1 MLTSERWLRIR
12 ELFAMAADCSPEQ
25 RADVLC
31 GQCGDDGELR
41 AEVEKLLRQHDRPG
55 GILTD
60 SSCGDW
66 LIDAEP
72 ELDLLCAGEVV
83 SGRFKVRR
91 LVGRGGMGEVY
102 ECDDQELQ
110 RRVALKAL
118 GPAERS
124 GPRNTSSFKREIQ
137 LALRVTHP
145 NVCRVFD
152 IGRHDSGSRSI
163 DFFTMELV
171 EGETLADYLRRHGPL
186 SPEQA
191 RPLILQIASGLG
203 ALHDCEIVH
212 RDLKPSNVLLQR
224 VEAGVTRVVLTDFGI
239 ARFIGDGTAAATLQA
254 PIMGTPD
261 YMAPEQLTG
270 KAAGAATD
278 LFSFGILLYEM
289 LTGAKPFPDDNHR
302 TAPPVQPRL
311 HNPDIPRPWNQLIL
325 NCLQTDITARPQ
337 SVDAVF
343 QALETT
349 RTKTGAVHTVAAA
362 KPARRKPALAATFFL
377 IIAALIGVSSRYL
390 KQGTP
395 PGIDRRVA
403 VMPFGVVGSDPELQM
418 MADGL
423 TETISSRLSQYE
435 GLNERLVVVPAS
447 EVRRLSVDAASN
459 ARGVLGVNYVVEG
472 RLAAQDGRA
481 RLTLTLIDAER
492 MVQQDSAVID
502 GELIKVLDLEDG
514 AVRRIATLLDLQ
526 AQPGQLESIAV
537 TAPGADEFYVQ
548 GKGYLQRSDDVDSL
562 NNAVMLFQ
570 RTLSLSPNH
579 ARARADLAQAYLFL
593 YDRQKDPK
601 FVELAEDASQAALR
615 LDPSLPEALNT
626 RGRVLLKKGDAA
638 AATEQF
644 RKALILSP
652 RSAESYDG
660 LGSALESQQD
670 FDQAEAA
677 YRRAIA
683 LRPGDWVA
691 YKRLGLFYYQ
701 RNDFAAAAAEFQK
714 VIDLTPDNAQG
725 YGNLGVMQVFLEQR
739 QEAAMSFKQAIE
751 LAPENVG
758 LRANLAK
765 LLADD
770 GQIEEAVDVLSEAA
784 RHDLRNVRVRENLA
798 ALLLKFGRNSD
809 ASRWYAEANELR
821 LERLKLDPNDR
832 EALCALAHNYTFT
845 GNPEAA
851 RRYSRRALQM
861 PGLSRS
867 DKTALAIALVRLG
880 EQDEASDLVK
890 ELLAE
895 GVPGDSLVQDPHLRE
910 LVRPRPVGEWE
921 PTDPIILDRSR

>member
-1 MLTSERWLRIR
+1 MT
-12 ELFAMAADCSPEQ
+12 ADRRPEE
-25 RADVLC
+25 RADVLS
-31 GQCGDDGELR
+31 GVCGDDPDLR

-55 GILTD
+55 GILTEH
-60 SSCGDW
+60 SCGEW
-66 LIDAEP
+66 LVDAEP
-72 ELDLLCAGEVV
+72 DQDLLPAGEVV

-91 LVGRGGMGEVY
+91 LVGCGGMGEVY
-102 ECDDQELQ
+102 ECEDQELQ
-110 RRVALKAL
+110 QPVALKAL
-118 GPAERS
+118 RPAERYGAS
-124 GPRNTSSFKREIQ
+124 NASSFKREIQ

-152 IGRHDSGSRSI
+152 IGRHDSGSRSV

-171 EGETLADYLRRHGPL
+171 EGETLADYLRRNGPL

-212 RDLKPSNVLLQR
+212 RDLKPSNVLLER
-224 VEAGVTRVVLTDFGI
+224 DESGVARVVLTDFGI
-239 ARFIGDGTAAATLQA
+239 ARFIGDGTATATAAAQV
-254 PIMGTPD
+254 MGTPD

-270 KAAGAATD
+270 KAAGPATD

-302 TAPPVQPRL
+302 TAQPVQPHV
-311 HNPDIPRPWNQLIL
+311 HNPDIPRRWNLLIL
-325 NCLQTDITARPQ
+325 SCLQTDIGARPQ

-343 QALETT
+343 QALDTA
-349 RTKTGAVHTVAAA
+349 RTKTGAYTVPVA
-362 KPARRKPALAATFFL
+362 KPARRTFVLAAGILL
-377 IIAALIGVSSRYL
+377 IAVALWGVSSRYL
-390 KQGTP
+390 EQGKP
-395 PGIDRRVA
+395 SGIDRRVA
-403 VMPFGVVGSDPELQM
+403 LLPLGVVGNDPELQV

-435 GLNERLVVVPAS
+435 GLNEHLVVVPTS
-447 EVRRLSVDAASN
+447 EIRRLSVDAASS

-492 MVQQDSAVID
+492 MVQQDSAVVD
-502 GELIKVLDLEDG
+502 GDLLKILDLEDG

-526 AQPGQLESIAV
+526 AQPDQLDSMAV
-537 TAPGADEFYVQ
+537 TAPGADEFYMQ
-548 GKGYLQRSDDVDSL
+548 GKGYLQRSDDIDSL
-562 NNAVMLFQ
+562 NNAVTLFN
-570 RTLSLSPNH
+570 RAIALNPGH
-579 ARARADLAQAYLFL
+579 ARSRADLAQAYLFL
-593 YDRQKDPK
+593 YDRQQDPK

-615 LDPSLPEALNT
+615 IDPNLPEALNT
-626 RGRVLLKKGDAA
+626 RGRVLLKKGDAQ

-644 RKALILSP
+644 RKALVISP

-660 LGSALESQQD
+660 LGDALVSLPD
-670 FDQAEAA
+670 YAQAEAA
-677 YRRAIA
+677 YRTAIA

-725 YGNLGVMQVFLEQR
+725 HGNLGVMQVFLDLR
-739 QEAAMSFKQAIE
+739 QDAERSFRKALE
-751 LAPENVG
+751 LAPDNVPI
-758 LRANLAK
+758 RVNLGK

-770 GQIEEAVDVLSEAA
+770 GQYEEAVDVLLEAA
-784 RHDLRNVRVRENLA
+784 RRDQRNVRARENLA
-798 ALLLKFGRNSD
+798 AVLLSLGRRNE
-809 ASRWYAEANELR
+809 ASHWHSEAITLR
-821 LERLKLDPNDR
+821 LERLKLDPADR
-832 EALCALAHNYTFT
+832 EALSALAHDYAFI
-845 GNPEAA
+845 GNRGMAM
-851 RRYSRRALQM
+851 RYARRALQL

-867 DKTALAIALVRLG
+867 DKTAIAVAFLQIG
-880 EQDEASDLVK
+880 EREKALDLVD

-895 GVPGDSLVQDPHLRE
+895 GVPEETLLRDAYLGSLVASRQA
-910 LVRPRPVGEWE
+910 GGSG
-921 PTDPIILDRSR
+921 LD